1 MTLSTQEFD
10 EWKGREETALSHTA
24 VAPIEALLATL
35 DHDAGTPR
43 PGDALPPL
51 GHWLFFWPAVSQSG
65 LGEDGHPARGGFL
78 PPVPL
83 PSRMWAA
90 GRVRFHRDLPLG
102 VDVVRR
108 SSIRDI
114 AVKSG
119 RMGEL
124 VFVTVDHE
132 IRADSEQTIAIQEE
146 QTIVYLEAPAP
157 GAAQAPGKAA
167 PVDSAFEHS
176 VTPNS
181 AMLFRYSALT
191 FNSHRIHYD
200 QPYVTGVEGYPG
212 LIVHGPLTAT
222 LLIDLFRREHTGTE
236 IAEFS
241 FRAMSPA
248 FADRR
253 LTVAGKPDDETGN
266 FSLWAKNDD
275 GDLIM
280 QADLRLR

>member
-1 MTLSTQEFD
+1 MTLTTQEF
-10 EWKGREETALSHTA
+10 ERWKGREETARSHTA

-35 DHDAGTPR
+35 DHDIAAPR

-51 GHWLFFWPAVSQSG
+51 GHWLFFWPAVRQSG

-83 PSRMWAA
+83 PRRMWAA

-102 VDVVRR
+102 VDVARR

-132 IRADSEQTIAIQEE
+132 IRAETDQAIAIEEE
-146 QTIVYLEAPAP
+146 QTIVYRQAPAP
-157 GAAQAPGKAA
+157 GAQAPAKAA
-167 PVDSAFEHS
+167 PADAAFEHS
-176 VTPNS
+176 VIPDPV
-181 AMLFRYSALT
+181 MLFRYSALT

-200 QPYVTGVEGYPG
+200 LPYVTGEEGYPG

-222 LLIDLFRREHTGTE
+222 LLIDLFCREHPGAK

-248 FADRR
+248 FANNR
-253 LTVAGKPDDETGN
+253 LTLAGKPAEEPGN

-275 GDLIM
+275 GHLIM
-280 QADLRLR
+280 QADLRLS

>member
-1 MTLSTQEFD
+1 MTLTTQEFD
-10 EWKGREETALSHTA
+10 EWKGREETARSHTT
-24 VAPIEALLATL
+24 VAPIKALLATL

-43 PGDALPPL
+43 SGDALPPL

-83 PSRMWAA
+83 PRRMWAA

-102 VDVVRR
+102 VDVVRH

-132 IRADSEQTIAIQEE
+132 IRAESDQAIAIEEE
-146 QTIVYLEAPAP
+146 QTIVYREAPAP
-157 GAAQAPGKAA
+157 GGQTPGKVA
-167 PVDSAFEHS
+167 PADAAFERGLIPDP
-176 VTPNS
+176 V
-181 AMLFRYSALT
+181 MLFRYSALT

-200 QPYVTGVEGYPG
+200 KPYVTGVEGYPG

-222 LLIDLFRREHTGTE
+222 LLIDLFCREHPGTE

-253 LTVAGKPDDETGN
+253 LTLAGKPADESGT

-275 GDLIM
+275 GHQIM